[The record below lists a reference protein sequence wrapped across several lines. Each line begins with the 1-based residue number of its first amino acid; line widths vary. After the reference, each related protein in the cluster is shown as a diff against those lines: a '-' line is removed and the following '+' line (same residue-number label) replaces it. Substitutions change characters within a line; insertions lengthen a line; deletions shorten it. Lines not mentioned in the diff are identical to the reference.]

1 MATEFNYLGNSIPD
15 SEVDLIKRI
24 GQEKKAWLITKK
36 ACLFEIMNY
45 VSNPNEIAEAI
56 VNIPPD
62 LEDYQ
67 NLGVVHME
75 LDA

>member
-1 MATEFNYLGNSIPD
+1 
-15 SEVDLIKRI
+15 
-24 GQEKKAWLITKK
+24 
-36 ACLFEIMNY
+36 MNY

>member
-1 MATEFNYLGNSIPD
+1 
-15 SEVDLIKRI
+15 
-24 GQEKKAWLITKK
+24 
-36 ACLFEIMNY
+36 MNY
-45 VSNPNEIAEAI
+45 VSNTNEIAEAM

-67 NLGVVHME
+67 NLGVAHMD